1 MSLGYDMA
9 KVRNIGIAAHIDAGK
24 TTVTERILYFT
35 GRVHRV
41 GEVDDGEATMDWMP
55 QERER
60 GITITAAATATVW
73 KGHRINVIDTPGHV
87 DFTAEV
93 ERCLR
98 VVDGMVALFCA
109 VGGVQP
115 QSETVWRQAERY
127 RVPRVAFIN
136 KMDRTGAD
144 FWGVV
149 KEIREQL
156 GASAVPVVIPIG
168 AEEGFTGLVD
178 LLRMEAIFYRE
189 GPDGLVEVLTGP
201 VPTALAEESQ
211 MAREAMLERAC
222 EQDDRLL
229 EKYLA
234 GDELQ
239 VEEVV
244 AALRKGT
251 VAGRIIPVLA
261 GAAFRNKGIRRLLDA
276 VVDFLPSP
284 ADLPPVGGTWDRR
297 EETRKPTE
305 GEPLAAL
312 AFKVQADRHVGKLT
326 FVRVYSGV
334 LRGGEVVLNASR
346 GTRQRIGRLFR
357 MHADH
362 REPVDEL
369 RAGEVGAAVGL
380 GETFTGD
387 TLASEANPIVL
398 APIEFPAPVIDLAV
412 APLRR
417 AEGDRLARG
426 LADLAAED
434 PTFVVRPDPETGD
447 IVISGMGELHL
458 EIIVDR
464 LRREFGA
471 EVTTGQPQ
479 VAYRET
485 VIGTVEHEG
494 KLVKQ
499 TGGHGQYAHV
509 VLRVEP
515 APPGG
520 GFEFENRV
528 VGGRVPREYVPAVQR
543 GIVDAMAVGP
553 YARFPVVDI
562 RVTLLDGSAHDVD
575 SSEQAFRTCAAAT
588 FREAC
593 RRAGMG
599 LLEPVM
605 KAEITVPEADVGA
618 VLGSLSSRRGRIV
631 ALEPRGRLQVV
642 HAEVPL
648 ATMFGY
654 TTELRN
660 MTSGRG
666 DFTMRFTRYEAVPHA
681 LAEEI
686 VAQRC
691 GAGAATRLA

>member
-1 MSLGYDMA
+1 MEYDIT

-35 GRVHRV
+35 GRVHRI
-41 GEVDDGEATMDWMP
+41 GEVDEGQATMDWMP

-60 GITITAAATATVW
+60 GITITAAATTAEW

-127 RVPRVAFIN
+127 RVPRIAFVN

-149 KEIREQL
+149 EEIRTQL
-156 GASAVPVVIPIG
+156 GASAVPVVVPIG
-168 AEEGFTGLVD
+168 AEEEFAGLVD

-189 GPDGLVEVLTGP
+189 GRDGVVEPVAGP
-201 VPTALAEESQ
+201 VPASLAEEAQ
-211 MAREAMLERAC
+211 TAREALLERAC
-222 EQDDRLL
+222 EEDDRLL
-229 EKYLA
+229 ERYLA
-234 GDELQ
+234 GRELPIDA
-239 VEEVV
+239 VV
-244 AALRKGT
+244 AALRKAT

-284 ADLPPVGGTWDRR
+284 ADLPPVVGTWEGR
-297 EETRKPTE
+297 EETRRPSE
-305 GEPLAAL
+305 EEALAAL

-326 FVRVYSGV
+326 YVRVYSGV
-334 LRGGEVVLNASR
+334 LRGGEAVLNASR

-357 MHADH
+357 MHADR

-387 TLASEANPIVL
+387 TLAAEERPIVL
-398 APIEFPAPVIDLAV
+398 APIEFPAPVVDLAI
-412 APLRR
+412 APARR
-417 AEGDRLARG
+417 TDSDRLSRG

-434 PTFVVRPDPETGD
+434 PTFLVRADPETGE
-447 IVISGMGELHL
+447 VVVSGMGELHL

-464 LRREFGA
+464 LRREFGV

-485 VIGTVEHEG
+485 VIGAVEHEE

-515 APPGG
+515 AGPGA
-520 GFEFENRV
+520 GFEFESRV
-528 VGGRVPREYVPAVQR
+528 VGGRVPREYVPAVER
-543 GIVDAMAVGP
+543 GIVEAMAEGP
-553 YARFPVVDI
+553 FARYPVVDV
-562 RVTLLDGSAHDVD
+562 RVALLDGSFHAVD
-575 SSEQAFRTCAAAT
+575 SSEQAFRACAAAG
-588 FREAC
+588 FRAAC
-593 RRAGMG
+593 RKAGMR

-605 KAEITVPEADVGA
+605 EVEVTAPEADVGG
-618 VLGSLSSRRGRIV
+618 VLGSLAARRGRIV
-631 ALEPRGRLQVV
+631 ALEARGGYQVV
-642 HAEVPL
+642 HAVVPL
-648 ATMFGY
+648 AAMFGY
-654 TTELRN
+654 TTELRSL
-660 MTSGRG
+660 TSGRG
-666 DFTMRFTRYEAVPHA
+666 EFTMRFSRYEEVPHA

-686 VAQRC
+686 VARR
-691 GAGAATRLA
+691 AAREAR

>member
-1 MSLGYDMA
+1 MSLGYDIA

-60 GITITAAATATVW
+60 GITITAAATTAEW
-73 KGHRINVIDTPGHV
+73 KGHWINVIDTPGHV

-115 QSETVWRQAERY
+115 QSETVWRQAEKY
-127 RVPRVAFIN
+127 RVPRIAFVN

-149 KEIREQL
+149 REMREEL
-156 GASAVPVVIPIG
+156 GARAVPVVIPIG
-168 AEEGFTGLVD
+168 AEEAFAGLVD
-178 LLRMEAIFYRE
+178 LVRMEAIYYRE
-189 GPDGLVEVLTGP
+189 GGSGMTIEAGP
-201 VPTALAEESQ
+201 VPANLAEEAQ
-211 MAREAMLERAC
+211 AARDALLERAA
-222 EQDDRLL
+222 EEDDGLL
-229 EKYLA
+229 AKYLA
-234 GDELQ
+234 G
-239 VEEVV
+239 EEPEAGEVIR
-244 AALRKGT
+244 ALRRAT

-261 GAAFRNKGIRRLLDA
+261 GSAFRNKGVRRLLDA

-284 ADLPPVGGTWDRR
+284 ADLPPAAGTWDGATVERA
-297 EETRKPTE
+297 PTDDA
-305 GEPLAAL
+305 PLAAL

-326 FVRVYSGV
+326 YLRVYSGA
-334 LRGGEVVLNASR
+334 LRSGEFVLNASR
-346 GTRQRIGRLFR
+346 GCRQRVGRLFQ

-362 REPVDEL
+362 RQPVDEL

-380 GETFTGD
+380 NETFTGD
-387 TLASEANPIVL
+387 TLSAAASPVVL

-434 PTFVVRPDPETGD
+434 PTFIVRPNPETGD

-485 VIGTVEHEG
+485 VTGTVEHEG

-515 APPGG
+515 APAGA
-520 GFEFENRV
+520 GFEFESRV
-528 VGGRVPREYVPAVQR
+528 VGGRVPREYVPAVER
-543 GIVDAMAVGP
+543 GIVEAMAAGP
-553 YARFPVVDI
+553 YAQFPVVDV
-562 RVTLLDGSAHDVD
+562 RVFLLDGSAHEVD

-593 RRAGMG
+593 RRAGMQ

-605 KAEITVPEADVGA
+605 EAEITVPEADLGA
-618 VLGSLSSRRGRIV
+618 VMGSMASRRGRIV

-660 MTSGRG
+660 ITSGRG
-666 DFTMRFTRYEAVPHA
+666 DFTMRFARYEAVPHA

-686 VAQRC
+686 VAQRR
-691 GAGAATRLA
+691 GVGVAARLA

>member
-1 MSLGYDMA
+1 MGHDIA

-35 GRVHRV
+35 GRTHRI
-41 GEVDDGEATMDWMP
+41 GEVDAGQATMDWMP

-60 GITITAAATATVW
+60 GITITSAATTTEW
-73 KGHRINVIDTPGHV
+73 KGHRVNVIDTPGHV

-115 QSETVWRQAERY
+115 QSEAVWRQAERY
-127 RVPRVAFIN
+127 HVPRIAFVN

-149 KEIREQL
+149 REIRDQL

-168 AEEGFTGLVD
+168 AEEDFAGLVD
-178 LLRMEAIFYRE
+178 LLRMEAIYYRE
-189 GPDGLVEVLTGP
+189 GANGMEIEVAP
-201 VPTALAEESQ
+201 VPTALAEEAQ
-211 MAREAMLERAC
+211 MARDALLERAS
-222 EQDDRLL
+222 EENDQLL

-234 GDELQ
+234 GELPS

-244 AALRKGT
+244 AALRKAT
-251 VAGRIIPVLA
+251 VAGRLIPVLA
-261 GAAFRNKGIRRLLDA
+261 GSAFRNKGVRRLLDA

-284 ADLPPVGGTWDRR
+284 ADLPAVVGTWEDQ
-297 EETRKPTE
+297 EEERQARDD
-305 GEPLAAL
+305 EPLSAL

-326 FVRVYSGV
+326 YLRVYSGV
-334 LRGGEVVLNASR
+334 LRGGEFVLNAGR
-346 GTRQRIGRLFR
+346 DKRQRIGRLFR
-357 MHADH
+357 MHAEH
-362 REPVDEL
+362 REPVEEL

-380 GETFTGD
+380 GDTYTGD
-387 TLASEANPIVL
+387 TLANEERPIVL
-398 APIEFPAPVIDLAV
+398 APIEFPAPVVDLAI
-412 APLRR
+412 APARR
-417 AEGDRLARG
+417 TDSDKLGRG
-426 LADLAAED
+426 LADLSAED
-434 PTFVVRPDPETGD
+434 PTFVVRPNAETGD
-447 IVISGMGELHL
+447 VVISGMGELHL

-464 LRREFGA
+464 LRREFGV

-509 VLRVEP
+509 VLRVVP
-515 APPGG
+515 AGPGA
-520 GFEFENRV
+520 GFEFTNKV
-528 VGGRVPREYVPAVQR
+528 VGGRVPREYIPAVER
-543 GIVDAMAVGP
+543 GIVEAMAEGP
-553 YARFPVVDI
+553 YARFPMVD
-562 RVTLLDGSAHDVD
+562 VHVALLDGSAHDVD
-575 SSEQAFRTCAAAT
+575 SSEQAFRTCAAAS
-588 FREAC
+588 FRDAC
-593 RRAGMG
+593 RRAGIR

-605 KAEITVPEADVGA
+605 EVEVTVPEAEVGA
-618 VLGSLSSRRGRIV
+618 VLGSLAARRGRIV
-631 ALEPRGRLQVV
+631 ALEPKGKTQIV

-648 ATMFGY
+648 AAMFGY
-654 TTELRN
+654 TTEIRGL
-660 MTSGRG
+660 TSGRG
-666 DFTMRFTRYEAVPHA
+666 EFSMRFARYEAVPHA

-686 VAQRC
+686 VARRNAKD
-691 GAGAATRLA
+691 AGS

>member
-1 MSLGYDMA
+1 MEHDIR

-24 TTVTERILYFT
+24 TTVTERILFFT
-35 GRVHRV
+35 GRTHRI

-60 GITITAAATATVW
+60 GITITAAATTTEW

-115 QSETVWRQAERY
+115 QSEAVWRQAERY
-127 RVPRVAFIN
+127 RVPRIAFVN
-136 KMDRTGAD
+136 KMDRVGAD

-149 KEIREQL
+149 REIREQL

-168 AEEGFTGLVD
+168 AEGTFEGLVD
-178 LLRMEAIFYRE
+178 LLTMEALYYL
-189 GPDGLVEVLTGP
+189 DGGERVVVGP
-201 VPTALAEESQ
+201 VPAGLGEEAQ
-211 MAREAMLERAC
+211 AAREALLERAC
-222 EQDDRLL
+222 EEDDRLL
-229 EKYLA
+229 AQYLA
-234 GDELQ
+234 GEPLAVPD
-239 VEEVV
+239 VV
-244 AALRKGT
+244 AALRKAT
-251 VAGRIIPVLA
+251 IAGRLIPVLA
-261 GAAFRNKGIRRLLDA
+261 GSAFRNTGIQRLLDA
-276 VVDFLPSP
+276 VVEFLPSP
-284 ADLPPVGGTWDRR
+284 ADLPPAAGTWEGRGEVR
-297 EETRKPTE
+297 EARDDA
-305 GEPLAAL
+305 PLAAL

-326 FVRVYSGV
+326 YLRVYSGV
-334 LRGGEVVLNASR
+334 LRGGDTVLNAGR
-346 GTRQRIGRLFR
+346 DVRQRIGRLFR
-357 MHADH
+357 MHADR

-380 GETFTGD
+380 GDTYTGD
-387 TLASEANPIVL
+387 TLCDERKPIVL
-398 APIEFPAPVIDLAV
+398 APIEFPAPVVDLAV
-412 APLRR
+412 APVRR
-417 AEGDRLARG
+417 TDADRLSRG
-426 LADLAAED
+426 LSDLAAED
-434 PTFVVRPDPETGD
+434 PTFLVRTDPETGD
-447 IVISGMGELHL
+447 VVVSGMGELHL

-464 LRREFGA
+464 LRREFGV

-515 APPGG
+515 AAPGA
-520 GFEFENRV
+520 GFEFTNKV
-528 VGGRVPREYVPAVQR
+528 VGGRIPKEFIPAVER
-543 GIVDAMAVGP
+543 GIVEALAEGP
-553 YARFPVVDI
+553 YARYPVVDV
-562 RVTLLDGSAHDVD
+562 RVALLDGSAHEVD
-575 SSEQAFRTCAAAT
+575 SSEQAFRACAAAA

-593 RRAGMG
+593 RKAGMR

-605 KAEITVPEADVGA
+605 EVEVTAPEADLGA
-618 VLGSLSSRRGRIV
+618 VLGSLASRRGRIV
-631 ALEPRGRLQVV
+631 GLEARGRLQTV

-648 ATMFGY
+648 AAMFGY
-654 TTELRN
+654 TTELRGL
-660 MTSGRG
+660 TSGRG
-666 DFTMRFTRYEAVPHA
+666 EFSMRFSRYEAVPPA

-686 VAQRC
+686 VEKRAQGR
-691 GAGAATRLA
+691 R

>member
-1 MSLGYDMA
+1 MNGEHDIT

-35 GRVHRV
+35 GRVHRI
-41 GEVDDGEATMDWMP
+41 GEVDDGQATMDWMP

-60 GITITAAATATVW
+60 GITISSAATTTNW

-115 QSETVWRQAERY
+115 QSEAVWRQATKYE
-127 RVPRVAFIN
+127 VPRIAFIN

-149 KEIREQL
+149 REIRDKL

-168 AEEGFTGLVD
+168 AEEEFAGLVD
-178 LLRMEAIFYRE
+178 LLRMEAIYYRDE
-189 GPDGLVEVLTGP
+189 AGGTEIEVGP
-201 VPTALAEESQ
+201 VPTALFEQAQ
-211 MAREAMLERAC
+211 TARDALLERAA
-222 EQDDRLL
+222 EVDDHLL
-229 EKYLA
+229 AKFLA
-234 GDELQ
+234 GEEPT
-239 VEEVV
+239 VEEVT
-244 AALRKGT
+244 AALRKAT
-251 VAGRIIPVLA
+251 VAGKLIPVLA

-284 ADLPPVGGTWDRR
+284 ADLPPARGTWDGAEDGRR
-297 EETRKPTE
+297 PLDS
-305 GEPLAAL
+305 EPLSAL

-326 FVRVYSGV
+326 YLRVYSGV
-334 LRGGEVVLNASR
+334 LRGGEFVLNASR
-346 GTRQRIGRLFR
+346 SKRQRIGRLFR

-380 GETFTGD
+380 SETYTGD
-387 TLASEANPIVL
+387 TLTREDSPIVL
-398 APIEFPAPVIDLAV
+398 APIEFPAPVVDLAI
-412 APLRR
+412 APARR
-417 AEGDRLARG
+417 TDSDRLSRG
-426 LADLAAED
+426 LSDLSAED
-434 PTFVVRPDPETGD
+434 PTFIVRPNAETGD
-447 IVISGMGELHL
+447 VVISGMGELHL

-464 LRREFGA
+464 LRREFGV
-471 EVTTGQPQ
+471 EVTVGQPQ

-485 VIGTVEHEG
+485 VIGAVEHEG

-515 APPGG
+515 ARAGA
-520 GFEFENRV
+520 GFEFESRV
-528 VGGRVPREYVPAVQR
+528 VGGRVPREYIPAVER
-543 GIVDAMAVGP
+543 GIVEAMAAGP
-553 YARFPVVDI
+553 YARFPMVDVRVV
-562 RVTLLDGSAHDVD
+562 LLDGSAHEVD
-575 SSEQAFRTCAAAT
+575 SSEQAFRTCAAAA

-593 RRAGMG
+593 RKAGIR
-599 LLEPVM
+599 LLEPMMDVEVT
-605 KAEITVPEADVGA
+605 APEADLGA
-618 VLGSLSSRRGRIV
+618 VLGSLAARRGRIV
-631 ALEPRGRLQVV
+631 ALEPRGRVPIV

-648 ATMFGY
+648 AAMFGY
-654 TTELRN
+654 TTELRGL
-660 MTSGRG
+660 TSGRG
-666 DFTMRFTRYEAVPHA
+666 QVSMRFARYEAVPTA

-686 VAQRC
+686 I
-691 GAGAATRLA
+691 AGRTVKSAC

>member
-1 MSLGYDMA
+1 MNAEHDIT

-35 GRVHRV
+35 GRVHRI
-41 GEVDDGEATMDWMP
+41 GEVDDGQATMDWMP

-60 GITITAAATATVW
+60 GITISSAATTTNW

-115 QSETVWRQAERY
+115 QSEAVWRQATKYE
-127 RVPRVAFIN
+127 VPRIAFIN

-149 KEIREQL
+149 REIRDKL

-168 AEEGFTGLVD
+168 AEEEFAGLVD
-178 LLRMEAIFYRE
+178 LLRMEAIYYR
-189 GPDGLVEVLTGP
+189 DGAGGTEIEVAP
-201 VPTALAEESQ
+201 VPAALLEQAQTARDAL
-211 MAREAMLERAC
+211 LERAA
-222 EQDDRLL
+222 EVDDHLL
-229 EKYLA
+229 GKFLA
-234 GDELQ
+234 GEEPT
-239 VEEVV
+239 VEEVT
-244 AALRKGT
+244 AALRKAT
-251 VAGRIIPVLA
+251 VAGKLIPVLA

-284 ADLPPVGGTWDRR
+284 ADLPPVRGTWDGVEDVRR
-297 EETRKPTE
+297 PVD
-305 GEPLAAL
+305 GEPLSAL
-312 AFKVQADRHVGKLT
+312 AFKVQADRHVGRLT
-326 FVRVYSGV
+326 YLRVYSGV
-334 LRGGEVVLNASR
+334 LRGGEFVLNASR
-346 GTRQRIGRLFR
+346 DKRQRIGRLFR

-380 GETFTGD
+380 SETYTGD
-387 TLASEANPIVL
+387 TLAREDSPIVL
-398 APIEFPAPVIDLAV
+398 APIEFPAPVVDLAI
-412 APLRR
+412 APARR
-417 AEGDRLARG
+417 IDSDRLGRG
-426 LADLAAED
+426 LSDLSAED
-434 PTFVVRPDPETGD
+434 PTFVVRPNAETGD
-447 IVISGMGELHL
+447 VVISGMGELHL

-464 LRREFGA
+464 LRREFGV
-471 EVTTGQPQ
+471 EVTVGQPQ

-515 APPGG
+515 ARAGA
-520 GFEFENRV
+520 GFEFESRV
-528 VGGRVPREYVPAVQR
+528 VGGRVPREYIPAVER
-543 GIVDAMAVGP
+543 GIVEAMAAGP
-553 YARFPVVDI
+553 YARFPMVD
-562 RVTLLDGSAHDVD
+562 VHVALLDGSAHEVD

-593 RRAGMG
+593 RKAGIR
-599 LLEPVM
+599 LLEPIMDVE
-605 KAEITVPEADVGA
+605 ATAPEADLGA
-618 VLGSLSSRRGRIV
+618 VLGSLAARRGRIV
-631 ALEPRGRLQVV
+631 ALEPRGRVSIV

-648 ATMFGY
+648 AEMFGY
-654 TTELRN
+654 TTELRGL
-660 MTSGRG
+660 TSGRG
-666 DFTMRFTRYEAVPHA
+666 QVSMRFARYEAVPTA

-686 VAQRC
+686 VAGRTVK
-691 GAGAATRLA
+691 GAC

>member
-1 MSLGYDMA
+1 MNGEHDIT

-35 GRVHRV
+35 GRVHRI
-41 GEVDDGEATMDWMP
+41 GEVDDGQATMDWMP

-60 GITITAAATATVW
+60 GITISSAATTTNW

-115 QSETVWRQAERY
+115 QSEAVWRQATKYE
-127 RVPRVAFIN
+127 VPRIAFIN

-149 KEIREQL
+149 REIRDKL

-168 AEEGFTGLVD
+168 AEEEFAGLVD
-178 LLRMEAIFYRE
+178 LLRMEAIYYRDE
-189 GPDGLVEVLTGP
+189 AGGTEIEVGP
-201 VPTALAEESQ
+201 VPTAL
-211 MAREAMLERAC
+211 
-222 EQDDRLL
+222 
-229 EKYLA
+229 
-234 GDELQ
+234 
-239 VEEVV
+239 
-244 AALRKGT
+244 RKAT
-251 VAGRIIPVLA
+251 VAGKLIPVLA

-284 ADLPPVGGTWDRR
+284 ADLPPARGTWDGAEDGRR
-297 EETRKPTE
+297 PLDS
-305 GEPLAAL
+305 EPLSAL

-326 FVRVYSGV
+326 YLRVYSGV
-334 LRGGEVVLNASR
+334 LRGGEFVLNASR
-346 GTRQRIGRLFR
+346 SKRQRIGRLFR

-380 GETFTGD
+380 SETYTGD
-387 TLASEANPIVL
+387 TLTREDSPIVL
-398 APIEFPAPVIDLAV
+398 APIEFPAPVVDLAI
-412 APLRR
+412 APARR
-417 AEGDRLARG
+417 TDSDRLSRG
-426 LADLAAED
+426 LSDLSAED
-434 PTFVVRPDPETGD
+434 PTFVVRPNAETGD
-447 IVISGMGELHL
+447 VVISGMGELHL

-464 LRREFGA
+464 LRREFGV
-471 EVTTGQPQ
+471 EVTVGQPQ

-515 APPGG
+515 ARAGA
-520 GFEFENRV
+520 GFEFESRV
-528 VGGRVPREYVPAVQR
+528 VGGRVPREYIPAVER
-543 GIVDAMAVGP
+543 GIVEAMAAGP
-553 YARFPVVDI
+553 YTRFPMVDVRVV
-562 RVTLLDGSAHDVD
+562 LLDGSAHEVD
-575 SSEQAFRTCAAAT
+575 SSEQAFRTCAAAA

-593 RRAGMG
+593 RKAGIR
-599 LLEPVM
+599 LLEPMMDVEVT
-605 KAEITVPEADVGA
+605 APEADLGA
-618 VLGSLSSRRGRIV
+618 VLGSLAARRGRIV
-631 ALEPRGRLQVV
+631 ALEPRGRVPIV

-648 ATMFGY
+648 AAMFGY
-654 TTELRN
+654 TTELRGL
-660 MTSGRG
+660 TSGRG
-666 DFTMRFTRYEAVPHA
+666 QVSMRFARYEAVPTA

-686 VAQRC
+686 I
-691 GAGAATRLA
+691 AGRTVKSAC

>member
-1 MSLGYDMA
+1 MNLGHDIT

-41 GEVDDGEATMDWMP
+41 GEVHEGQATMDWMP

-60 GITITAAATATVW
+60 GITITAAATTAHW
-73 KGHRINVIDTPGHV
+73 KGHRINIIDTPGHV

-115 QSETVWRQAERY
+115 QSEAVWRQAEKY
-127 RVPRVAFIN
+127 HVPRVAFIN

-149 KEIREQL
+149 REIRDQL

-168 AEEGFTGLVD
+168 AEEGFAGLVD
-178 LLRMEAIFYRE
+178 LLRMEAIYYRDTNGE
-189 GPDGLVEVLTGP
+189 PGIEVAP
-201 VPTALAEESQ
+201 VPAQLIEEAQ
-211 MAREAMLERAC
+211 MARDALLERAT
-222 EQDDRLL
+222 EMDDHLL
-229 EKYLA
+229 GKFLA
-234 GDELQ
+234 GEEPTTD
-239 VEEVV
+239 EVV
-244 AALRKGT
+244 RALRKAT
-251 VAGRIIPVLA
+251 VAGRLIPVLA

-284 ADLPPVGGTWDRR
+284 ADLPAVRGTWNGV
-297 EETRKPTE
+297 EEVRQPLDQ
-305 GEPLAAL
+305 EPLSAL

-326 FVRVYSGV
+326 YVRVYSGV
-334 LRGGEVVLNASR
+334 LRGGQFVLNTGR
-346 GTRQRIGRLFR
+346 DKRQRIGRLFR

-380 GETFTGD
+380 GDSYTGD
-387 TLASEANPIVL
+387 TLASEERPIVL
-398 APIEFPAPVIDLAV
+398 APIEFPAPVVDLAI
-412 APLRR
+412 APARR
-417 AEGDRLARG
+417 TDSDKLGRG
-426 LADLAAED
+426 LSDLAAED
-434 PTFVVRPDPETGD
+434 PTFVVRPNAETGD
-447 IVISGMGELHL
+447 VVISGMGELHL

-464 LRREFGA
+464 LRREFGV
-471 EVTTGQPQ
+471 EVVTGQPQ

-509 VLRVEP
+509 VLLVEP
-515 APPGG
+515 AGSGG
-520 GFEFENRV
+520 GFEFTSRV
-528 VGGRVPREYVPAVQR
+528 VGGRVPREYIPAVER
-543 GIVDAMAVGP
+543 GIVEAMAEGP
-553 YARFPVVDI
+553 YARFPMVDI
-562 RVTLLDGSAHDVD
+562 HVALLDGSAHEVD
-575 SSEQAFRTCAAAT
+575 SSEQAFRTCAATA

-593 RRAGMG
+593 RKAGIR
-599 LLEPVM
+599 LLEPMMEV
-605 KAEITVPEADVGA
+605 EVTVPEADVGA
-618 VLGSLSSRRGRIV
+618 VLGSLAVRRGRIV
-631 ALEPRGRLQVV
+631 ALEPKGRVQIV

-648 ATMFGY
+648 AAMFGY
-654 TTELRN
+654 TTELRGL
-660 MTSGRG
+660 TSGRG
-666 DFTMRFTRYEAVPHA
+666 EFTMQFARYEAVPHA
-681 LAEEI
+681 IAEEV
-686 VAQRC
+686 VAQRN
-691 GAGAATRLA
+691 ARASS

>member
-1 MSLGYDMA
+1 MGHDIA

-35 GRVHRV
+35 GRTHRI
-41 GEVDDGEATMDWMP
+41 GEVDAGQATMDWMP

-60 GITITAAATATVW
+60 GITITSAATTTEW
-73 KGHRINVIDTPGHV
+73 KGHRVNVIDTPGHV

-115 QSETVWRQAERY
+115 QSEAVWRQAERY
-127 RVPRVAFIN
+127 HVPRIAFVN

-149 KEIREQL
+149 REIRDQL

-168 AEEGFTGLVD
+168 AEEDFAGLVD
-178 LLRMEAIFYRE
+178 LLRMEAIYYRE
-189 GPDGLVEVLTGP
+189 GANGLEIEVAP
-201 VPTALAEESQ
+201 VPTALAEEAQ
-211 MAREAMLERAC
+211 MARDALLERAS
-222 EQDDRLL
+222 EENDQLL

-234 GDELQ
+234 GELPS

-244 AALRKGT
+244 AALRKAT
-251 VAGRIIPVLA
+251 VEGRLIPVLA
-261 GAAFRNKGIRRLLDA
+261 GSAFRNKGVRRLLDA

-284 ADLPPVGGTWDRR
+284 ADLPAVVGTWEDK
-297 EETRKPTE
+297 EEERQARDD
-305 GEPLAAL
+305 EPLSAL

-326 FVRVYSGV
+326 YLRVYSGV
-334 LRGGEVVLNASR
+334 LRGGEFVLNAGR
-346 GTRQRIGRLFR
+346 DKRQRIGRLFR
-357 MHADH
+357 MHAEH
-362 REPVDEL
+362 REPVEEL

-380 GETFTGD
+380 GDTYTGD
-387 TLASEANPIVL
+387 TLANEERPIVL
-398 APIEFPAPVIDLAV
+398 APIEFPAPVVDLAI
-412 APLRR
+412 APARR
-417 AEGDRLARG
+417 TDSDKLGRG
-426 LADLAAED
+426 LADLSAED
-434 PTFVVRPDPETGD
+434 PTFVVRPNAETGD
-447 IVISGMGELHL
+447 VVISGMGELHL

-464 LRREFGA
+464 LRREFGV

-509 VLRVEP
+509 VLRVVP
-515 APPGG
+515 AGPGA
-520 GFEFENRV
+520 GFEFTNKV
-528 VGGRVPREYVPAVQR
+528 VGGRVPREYIPAVER
-543 GIVDAMAVGP
+543 GIVEAMAEGP
-553 YARFPVVDI
+553 YARFPMVD
-562 RVTLLDGSAHDVD
+562 VHVALLDGSAHDVD
-575 SSEQAFRTCAAAT
+575 SSEQAFRTCAAAS
-588 FREAC
+588 FRDAC
-593 RRAGMG
+593 RRAGIR

-605 KAEITVPEADVGA
+605 EVEVTVPEADVGA
-618 VLGSLSSRRGRIV
+618 VLGSLAARRGRIV
-631 ALEPRGRLQVV
+631 ALEPKGKTQIV

-648 ATMFGY
+648 AAMFGY
-654 TTELRN
+654 TTEIRGL
-660 MTSGRG
+660 TSGRG
-666 DFTMRFTRYEAVPHA
+666 EFSMRFARYEAVPHA

-686 VAQRC
+686 VARRNAKD
-691 GAGAATRLA
+691 AGS

>member
-1 MSLGYDMA
+1 VGHDIA

-35 GRVHRV
+35 GRTHRI
-41 GEVDDGEATMDWMP
+41 GEVDAGQATMDWMP

-60 GITITAAATATVW
+60 GITITSAATTTEW
-73 KGHRINVIDTPGHV
+73 KGHRVNVIDTPGHV

-115 QSETVWRQAERY
+115 QSEAVWRQAERY
-127 RVPRVAFIN
+127 HVPRIAFVN

-149 KEIREQL
+149 REIRDQL

-168 AEEGFTGLVD
+168 AEEDFAGLVD
-178 LLRMEAIFYRE
+178 LLRMEAIYYRE
-189 GPDGLVEVLTGP
+189 GANGMEIEVGP
-201 VPTALAEESQ
+201 VPTALAEEAQ
-211 MAREAMLERAC
+211 MARDALLERAS
-222 EQDDRLL
+222 EENDQLL

-234 GDELQ
+234 GELPS

-244 AALRKGT
+244 AALRKAT
-251 VAGRIIPVLA
+251 VEGRLIPVLA
-261 GAAFRNKGIRRLLDA
+261 GSAFRNRGVRRLLDA

-284 ADLPPVGGTWDRR
+284 TDLPAVVGTWEDQ
-297 EETRKPTE
+297 EEERQARDD
-305 GEPLAAL
+305 EPLSAL

-326 FVRVYSGV
+326 YLRVYSGV
-334 LRGGEVVLNASR
+334 LRGGEFVLNAGR
-346 GTRQRIGRLFR
+346 DKRQRIGRLFR
-357 MHADH
+357 MHAEH
-362 REPVDEL
+362 REPVEEL

-380 GETFTGD
+380 GDTYTGD
-387 TLASEANPIVL
+387 TLANEERPIVL
-398 APIEFPAPVIDLAV
+398 APIEFPAPVVDLAI
-412 APLRR
+412 APARR
-417 AEGDRLARG
+417 TDSDKLGRG
-426 LADLAAED
+426 LADLSAED
-434 PTFVVRPDPETGD
+434 PTFVVRPNAETGD
-447 IVISGMGELHL
+447 VVISGMGELHL

-464 LRREFGA
+464 LRREFGV

-509 VLRVEP
+509 VLRVVP
-515 APPGG
+515 AGPGA
-520 GFEFENRV
+520 GFEFTNKV
-528 VGGRVPREYVPAVQR
+528 VGGRVPREYIPAVER
-543 GIVDAMAVGP
+543 GIVEAMAEGP
-553 YARFPVVDI
+553 YARFPMVD
-562 RVTLLDGSAHDVD
+562 VHVALLDGSAHDVD
-575 SSEQAFRTCAAAT
+575 SSEQAFRTCAAAS
-588 FREAC
+588 FRDAC
-593 RRAGMG
+593 RRAGIR

-605 KAEITVPEADVGA
+605 EVEVTVPEAEVGA
-618 VLGSLSSRRGRIV
+618 VLGSLAARRGRIV
-631 ALEPRGRLQVV
+631 ALEPKGKTQIV

-648 ATMFGY
+648 AAMFGY
-654 TTELRN
+654 TTEIRGL
-660 MTSGRG
+660 TSGRG
-666 DFTMRFTRYEAVPHA
+666 EFSMRFARYEAVPHA

-686 VAQRC
+686 VARRNAKDS
-691 GAGAATRLA
+691 GL

>member
-1 MSLGYDMA
+1 MHDIG

-35 GRVHRV
+35 GRTHRI

-60 GITITAAATATVW
+60 GITITAAATTAEW

-115 QSETVWRQAERY
+115 QSEAVWRQAERY
-127 RVPRVAFIN
+127 RVPRIAFVN

-149 KEIREQL
+149 REIREQL
-156 GASAVPVVIPIG
+156 GASAVPIVLPIG
-168 AEEGFTGLVD
+168 AEDSFAGLVD
-178 LLRMEAIFYRE
+178 LLRMEGLYYRE
-189 GPDGLVEVLTGP
+189 GPAGVEVEVRP
-201 VPTALAEESQ
+201 VPPALLEEARS
-211 MAREAMLERAC
+211 AREALLERAC
-222 EQDDRLL
+222 EEDDRLL
-229 EKYLA
+229 AQYLSGEPLA
-234 GDELQ
+234 IP
-239 VEEVV
+239 EVT
-244 AALRKGT
+244 AALRRAT
-251 VAGRIIPVLA
+251 IAGRLVPVFA
-261 GAAFRNKGIRRLLDA
+261 GSAFRNKGIRRLLDG

-284 ADLPPVGGTWDRR
+284 ADLPPAVGTWDGR
-297 EETRKPTE
+297 EEARE
-305 GEPLAAL
+305 ARDDAPLAAL

-326 FVRVYSGV
+326 YLRVYSGV
-334 LRGGEVVLNASR
+334 LRGGETVFNASR
-346 GTRQRIGRLFR
+346 GVRQRVGRLFR
-357 MHADH
+357 MHADR
-362 REPVDEL
+362 REPVEEL

-380 GETFTGD
+380 GETYTGD
-387 TLASEANPIVL
+387 TLCDERKPIVL
-398 APIEFPAPVIDLAV
+398 SPIEFPAPVVDLAV
-412 APLRR
+412 APVRR
-417 AEGDRLARG
+417 TDADRLSRG
-426 LADLAAED
+426 LSDLAAED
-434 PTFVVRPDPETGD
+434 PTFLVRADPETGD
-447 IVISGMGELHL
+447 VVVSGMGELHL

-464 LRREFGA
+464 LRREFGV

-515 APPGG
+515 AAPGE
-520 GFEFENRV
+520 GFEFANKV
-528 VGGRVPREYVPAVQR
+528 VGGRVPREFVPAVER
-543 GIVDAMAVGP
+543 GIVEAMAEGP
-553 YARFPVVDI
+553 YARYPVVDV
-562 RVTLLDGSAHDVD
+562 RVALLDGSAHEVD
-575 SSEQAFRTCAAAT
+575 SSEQAFRTCAAMA

-593 RRAGMG
+593 RKAGMR

-605 KAEITVPEADVGA
+605 EVEVTAPEADLGS
-618 VLGSLSSRRGRIV
+618 VLGSLAARRGRILG
-631 ALEPRGRLQVV
+631 LEARGRLQTV

-648 ATMFGY
+648 AAMFGY
-654 TTELRN
+654 TTELRGL
-660 MTSGRG
+660 TSGRG
-666 DFTMRFTRYEAVPHA
+666 EFSMRFARYEAVPPE

-686 VAQRC
+686 VEKRTQAR
-691 GAGAATRLA
+691 R

>member
-1 MSLGYDMA
+1 MGHDIT

-35 GRVHRV
+35 GRTHRI
-41 GEVDDGEATMDWMP
+41 GEVDAGQATMDWMP

-60 GITITAAATATVW
+60 GITITSAATTAEW
-73 KGHRINVIDTPGHV
+73 KGHYINVIDTPGHV

-115 QSETVWRQAERY
+115 QSEAVWRQAERY
-127 RVPRVAFIN
+127 HVPRIAFVN

-149 KEIREQL
+149 REIREQL

-168 AEEGFTGLVD
+168 AEEDFAGLVD
-178 LLRMEAIFYRE
+178 LLRMEAIYYRE
-189 GPDGLVEVLTGP
+189 GTNIEIAPVPAALVEE
-201 VPTALAEESQ
+201 AQ
-211 MAREAMLERAC
+211 MARDALLERAS
-222 EQDDRLL
+222 EESDQLL

-234 GDELQ
+234 GEVPS

-244 AALRKGT
+244 AALRKAT
-251 VAGRIIPVLA
+251 VEGRLIPVLA
-261 GAAFRNKGIRRLLDA
+261 GSAFRNKGVRRLLDA

-284 ADLPPVGGTWDRR
+284 ADLPAVVGTWEGKG
-297 EETRKPTE
+297 EERMARDD
-305 GEPLAAL
+305 EPLSAL

-326 FVRVYSGV
+326 YLRVYSGV
-334 LRGGEVVLNASR
+334 LSGGQFVRNAGR
-346 GTRQRIGRLFR
+346 DTRQRIGRLFR

-362 REPVDEL
+362 REPVEQL

-380 GETFTGD
+380 GDTYTGD
-387 TLASEANPIVL
+387 TLADEARPIVL
-398 APIEFPAPVIDLAV
+398 APIEFPAPVVDLAI
-412 APLRR
+412 APARR
-417 AEGDRLARG
+417 TDSDRLGRG
-426 LADLAAED
+426 LADLSAED
-434 PTFVVRPDPETGD
+434 PTFIVRPNAETGD
-447 IVISGMGELHL
+447 VVISGMGELHL

-464 LRREFGA
+464 LRREFGV

-515 APPGG
+515 AGAG
-520 GFEFENRV
+520 AGFEFTNRV
-528 VGGRVPREYVPAVQR
+528 VGGRVPREYIPAVER
-543 GIVDAMAVGP
+543 GIVGAMAEGP
-553 YARFPVVDI
+553 YARFPMVDV
-562 RVTLLDGSAHDVD
+562 RVALLDGSAHDVD
-575 SSEQAFRTCAAAT
+575 SSEQAFRTCAAAS
-588 FREAC
+588 FRDAC
-593 RRAGMG
+593 RKAGIR

-605 KAEITVPEADVGA
+605 EVEVTVPEADVGA
-618 VLGSLSSRRGRIV
+618 VLGSLAARRGRIM
-631 ALEPRGRLQVV
+631 ALDPKGKIQVV

-648 ATMFGY
+648 VAMFGY
-654 TTELRN
+654 TTEIRGL
-660 MTSGRG
+660 TSGRG
-666 DFTMRFTRYEAVPHA
+666 EFSMRFARYEAVPHA

-686 VAQRC
+686 VGRRNSRDT
-691 GAGAATRLA
+691 G

>member
-1 MSLGYDMA
+1 MNGEHDIT

-35 GRVHRV
+35 GRVHRI
-41 GEVDDGEATMDWMP
+41 GEVDDGQATMDWMP

-60 GITITAAATATVW
+60 GITISSAATTTNW

-115 QSETVWRQAERY
+115 QSEAVWRQATKYE
-127 RVPRVAFIN
+127 VPRIAFIN

-149 KEIREQL
+149 REIRDKL

-168 AEEGFTGLVD
+168 AEEEFAGLVD
-178 LLRMEAIFYRE
+178 LLRMEAIYYR
-189 GPDGLVEVLTGP
+189 DGAGGTEIEVEP
-201 VPTALAEESQ
+201 VPAGLLEQAQTARDAL
-211 MAREAMLERAC
+211 LERAA
-222 EQDDRLL
+222 EVDDHLL
-229 EKYLA
+229 AKFLA
-234 GDELQ
+234 GEEPT
-239 VEEVV
+239 VEEVT
-244 AALRKGT
+244 AALRKAT
-251 VAGRIIPVLA
+251 VAGKLIPVLA

-284 ADLPPVGGTWDRR
+284 ADLPPVRGTWDGAEDGRR
-297 EETRKPTE
+297 PLNS
-305 GEPLAAL
+305 EPLSAL

-326 FVRVYSGV
+326 YLRVYSGV
-334 LRGGEVVLNASR
+334 LRGGEFVLNASR
-346 GTRQRIGRLFR
+346 SKRQRIGRLFR

-380 GETFTGD
+380 SETYTGD
-387 TLASEANPIVL
+387 TLAREDSPIVL
-398 APIEFPAPVIDLAV
+398 APIEFPAPVVDLAI
-412 APLRR
+412 APARR
-417 AEGDRLARG
+417 TDSDRLSRG
-426 LADLAAED
+426 LSDLSAED
-434 PTFVVRPDPETGD
+434 PTFVVRPNAETGD
-447 IVISGMGELHL
+447 VVISGMGELHL

-464 LRREFGA
+464 LRREFGV
-471 EVTTGQPQ
+471 EVTVGQPQ

-515 APPGG
+515 ARAGA
-520 GFEFENRV
+520 GFEFESRV
-528 VGGRVPREYVPAVQR
+528 VGGRVPREYIPAVER
-543 GIVDAMAVGP
+543 GIVEAMAAGP
-553 YARFPVVDI
+553 YARFPMVDVRVV
-562 RVTLLDGSAHDVD
+562 LLDGSAHEVD
-575 SSEQAFRTCAAAT
+575 SSEQAFRTCAT
-588 FREAC
+588 TVFREAC
-593 RRAGMG
+593 RKAGIR
-599 LLEPVM
+599 LLEPMMDVEVT
-605 KAEITVPEADVGA
+605 APEADLGA
-618 VLGSLSSRRGRIV
+618 VLGSLAARRGKIV
-631 ALEPRGRLQVV
+631 ALEPRGRVPIV

-648 ATMFGY
+648 AAMFGY
-654 TTELRN
+654 TTELRGL
-660 MTSGRG
+660 TSGRG
-666 DFTMRFTRYEAVPHA
+666 QVSMRFARYEAVPTT

-686 VAQRC
+686 VAGRTVK
-691 GAGAATRLA
+691 GAC

>member
-1 MSLGYDMA
+1 MDVGHDIT

-35 GRVHRV
+35 GRTHRI
-41 GEVDDGEATMDWMP
+41 GEVDAGQATMDWMP

-60 GITITAAATATVW
+60 GITITSAATTAEW
-73 KGHRINVIDTPGHV
+73 KGHYINVIDTPGHV

-115 QSETVWRQAERY
+115 QSEAVWRQAERY
-127 RVPRVAFIN
+127 HVPRIAFVN

-149 KEIREQL
+149 REIREQL

-168 AEEGFTGLVD
+168 AEEDFAGLVD
-178 LLRMEAIFYRE
+178 LLRMEAIYYRE
-189 GPDGLVEVLTGP
+189 GTNIEIAPVPAALVEE
-201 VPTALAEESQ
+201 AQ
-211 MAREAMLERAC
+211 MARDALLERAS
-222 EQDDRLL
+222 EESDQLL

-234 GDELQ
+234 GEVPS

-244 AALRKGT
+244 AALRKAT
-251 VAGRIIPVLA
+251 VEGRLIPVLA
-261 GAAFRNKGIRRLLDA
+261 GSAFRNKGVRRLLDA

-284 ADLPPVGGTWDRR
+284 ADLPAVVGTWEGKG
-297 EETRKPTE
+297 EERMARDD
-305 GEPLAAL
+305 EPLSAL

-326 FVRVYSGV
+326 YLRVYSGV
-334 LRGGEVVLNASR
+334 LSGGQFVRNAGR
-346 GTRQRIGRLFR
+346 DTRQRIGRLFR

-362 REPVDEL
+362 REPVEQL

-380 GETFTGD
+380 GDTYTGD
-387 TLASEANPIVL
+387 TLADEARPIVL
-398 APIEFPAPVIDLAV
+398 APIEFPAPVVDLAI
-412 APLRR
+412 APARR
-417 AEGDRLARG
+417 TDSDRLGRG
-426 LADLAAED
+426 LADLSAED
-434 PTFVVRPDPETGD
+434 PTFIVRPNAETGD
-447 IVISGMGELHL
+447 VVISGMGELHL

-464 LRREFGA
+464 LRREFGV

-515 APPGG
+515 AGAG
-520 GFEFENRV
+520 AGFEFTNRV
-528 VGGRVPREYVPAVQR
+528 VGGRVPREYIPAVER
-543 GIVDAMAVGP
+543 GIVGAMAEGP
-553 YARFPVVDI
+553 YARFPMVDV
-562 RVTLLDGSAHDVD
+562 RVALLDGSAHDVD
-575 SSEQAFRTCAAAT
+575 SSEQAFRTCAAAS
-588 FREAC
+588 FRDAC
-593 RRAGMG
+593 RKAGIR

-605 KAEITVPEADVGA
+605 EVEVTVPEADVGA
-618 VLGSLSSRRGRIV
+618 VLGSLAARRGRIM
-631 ALEPRGRLQVV
+631 ALDPKGKIQVV

-648 ATMFGY
+648 VAMFGY
-654 TTELRN
+654 TTEIRGL
-660 MTSGRG
+660 TSGRG
-666 DFTMRFTRYEAVPHA
+666 EFSMRFARYEAVPHA

-686 VAQRC
+686 VGRRNSRDT
-691 GAGAATRLA
+691 G

>member
-1 MSLGYDMA
+1 MHDIR

-35 GRVHRV
+35 GRTHKI
-41 GEVDDGEATMDWMP
+41 GEVDDGAATMDWMP

-60 GITITAAATATVW
+60 GITITAAATTTEW

-115 QSETVWRQAERY
+115 QSEAVWRQAERY
-127 RVPRVAFIN
+127 RVPRIAFVN

-144 FWGVV
+144 FWGVIR
-149 KEIREQL
+149 EIRDQL
-156 GASAVPVVIPIG
+156 GASAVPVVLPIG
-168 AEEGFTGLVD
+168 AEDSFVGLVD
-178 LLRMEAIFYRE
+178 LLRMEALFYRE
-189 GPDGLVEVLTGP
+189 GPAGVEVEVRP
-201 VPTALAEESQ
+201 VPPALREEAQS
-211 MAREAMLERAC
+211 AREALLERAC
-222 EQDDRLL
+222 EEDDRLL
-229 EKYLA
+229 AQYLSGEPLA
-234 GDELQ
+234 FPD
-239 VEEVV
+239 VI
-244 AALRKGT
+244 AALRRAT
-251 VAGRIIPVLA
+251 IAGRLVPVFA
-261 GAAFRNKGIRRLLDA
+261 GSAVRNKGIRRLLDG

-284 ADLPPVGGTWDRR
+284 ADLPPAIGTWDGR
-297 EETRKPTE
+297 EEIRE
-305 GEPLAAL
+305 ARDDEPLAAL

-326 FVRVYSGV
+326 YLRVYSGV
-334 LRGGEVVLNASR
+334 LRGGETVFNASR
-346 GTRQRIGRLFR
+346 DVRQRIGRLFR
-357 MHADH
+357 MHADR
-362 REPVDEL
+362 REPVEEL

-380 GETFTGD
+380 GETYTGD
-387 TLASEANPIVL
+387 TLCDERKPIVL
-398 APIEFPAPVIDLAV
+398 SPIEFPAPVVDLAV

-417 AEGDRLARG
+417 TDADRLSRG
-426 LADLAAED
+426 LSDLAAED
-434 PTFVVRPDPETGD
+434 PTFLVRADPETGD
-447 IVISGMGELHL
+447 VVVSGMGELHL

-464 LRREFGA
+464 LRREFGV

-515 APPGG
+515 AAPGE
-520 GFEFENRV
+520 GFEFTNKV
-528 VGGRVPREYVPAVQR
+528 VGGRVPREFVPAVER
-543 GIVDAMAVGP
+543 GIVEAMAEGP
-553 YARFPVVDI
+553 YARYPVVDV
-562 RVTLLDGSAHDVD
+562 RVALLDGSAHEVD
-575 SSEQAFRTCAAAT
+575 SSEQAFRTCAAAA

-593 RRAGMG
+593 RKAGMR

-605 KAEITVPEADVGA
+605 EVEVAAPEADLGA
-618 VLGSLSSRRGRIV
+618 VLGSLAARRGRILG
-631 ALEPRGRLQVV
+631 LEARGRLQTV

-648 ATMFGY
+648 AAMFGY
-654 TTELRN
+654 TTELRGL
-660 MTSGRG
+660 TSGRG
-666 DFTMRFTRYEAVPHA
+666 EFSMRFARYEAVPPA

-686 VAQRC
+686 VEKRARE
-691 GAGAATRLA
+691 RR

>member
-1 MSLGYDMA
+1 MGHDIA

-35 GRVHRV
+35 GRTHRI
-41 GEVDDGEATMDWMP
+41 GEVDAGQATMDWMP

-60 GITITAAATATVW
+60 GITITSAATTTEW
-73 KGHRINVIDTPGHV
+73 KGHRVNVIDTPGHV

-115 QSETVWRQAERY
+115 QSEAVWRQAERY
-127 RVPRVAFIN
+127 HVPRIAFVN

-149 KEIREQL
+149 REIRDQL

-168 AEEGFTGLVD
+168 AEEDFAGLVD
-178 LLRMEAIFYRE
+178 LLRMEAIYYRE
-189 GPDGLVEVLTGP
+189 GANGMEIEVGP
-201 VPTALAEESQ
+201 VPTALAEEAQ
-211 MAREAMLERAC
+211 MARDALLERAS
-222 EQDDRLL
+222 EENDQLL

-234 GDELQ
+234 GELPS

-244 AALRKGT
+244 AALRKAT
-251 VAGRIIPVLA
+251 VEGRLIPVLA
-261 GAAFRNKGIRRLLDA
+261 GSAFRNRGVRRLLDA

-284 ADLPPVGGTWDRR
+284 TDLPAVVGTWEDQ
-297 EETRKPTE
+297 EEERQARDD
-305 GEPLAAL
+305 EPLSAL

-326 FVRVYSGV
+326 YLRVYSGV
-334 LRGGEVVLNASR
+334 LRGGEFVLNAGR
-346 GTRQRIGRLFR
+346 DKRQRIGRLFR
-357 MHADH
+357 MHAEH
-362 REPVDEL
+362 REPVEEL

-380 GETFTGD
+380 GDTYTGD
-387 TLASEANPIVL
+387 TLANEERPIVL
-398 APIEFPAPVIDLAV
+398 APIEFPAPVVDLAI
-412 APLRR
+412 APARR
-417 AEGDRLARG
+417 TDSDKLGRG
-426 LADLAAED
+426 LADLSAED
-434 PTFVVRPDPETGD
+434 PTFVVRPNAETGD
-447 IVISGMGELHL
+447 VVISGMGELHL

-464 LRREFGA
+464 LRREFGV

-509 VLRVEP
+509 VLRVVP
-515 APPGG
+515 AGPGA
-520 GFEFENRV
+520 GFEFTNKV
-528 VGGRVPREYVPAVQR
+528 VGGRVPREYIPAVER
-543 GIVDAMAVGP
+543 GIVEAMAEGP
-553 YARFPVVDI
+553 YARFPMVD
-562 RVTLLDGSAHDVD
+562 VHVALLDGSAHDVD
-575 SSEQAFRTCAAAT
+575 SSEQAFRTCAAAS
-588 FREAC
+588 FRDAC
-593 RRAGMG
+593 RRAGIR

-605 KAEITVPEADVGA
+605 EVEVTVPEAEVGA
-618 VLGSLSSRRGRIV
+618 VLGSLAARRGRIV
-631 ALEPRGRLQVV
+631 ALEPKGKTQIV

-648 ATMFGY
+648 AAMFGY
-654 TTELRN
+654 TTEIRGL
-660 MTSGRG
+660 TSGRG
-666 DFTMRFTRYEAVPHA
+666 EFSMRFARYEAVPHA

-686 VAQRC
+686 VARRNAKDS
-691 GAGAATRLA
+691 GL